1 MQIENDLSKIDVVR
15 PSVSA
20 VLPRD
25 GTILLQRRSDNG
37 LWGLPGGSLEKGESV
52 TTAILREVQEETGLQ
67 VEVVR
72 LIGVYSDP
80 AFQIVRYS
88 DGNVVH
94 YVTSFFEC
102 RILGG
107 ELTTCEETLELGY
120 FDPRNLPEDLVPIHR
135 IRGLPGRGT
144 SSLRAI
150 EDTTKLRR
158 AW

>member
-1 MQIENDLSKIDVVR
+1 VQIENDLSKIDVVR

-135 IRGLPGRGT
+135 IR
-144 SSLRAI
+144 I
-150 EDTTKLRR
+150 EDYLEGGPVPFVR
-158 AW
+158 

>member
-25 GTILLQRRSDNG
+25 GTILLQR
-37 LWGLPGGSLEKGESV
+37 LPGGSLEKGESV

-135 IRGLPGRGT
+135 IR
-144 SSLRAI
+144 I
-150 EDTTKLRR
+150 EDYLEGGPVPFVR
-158 AW
+158 